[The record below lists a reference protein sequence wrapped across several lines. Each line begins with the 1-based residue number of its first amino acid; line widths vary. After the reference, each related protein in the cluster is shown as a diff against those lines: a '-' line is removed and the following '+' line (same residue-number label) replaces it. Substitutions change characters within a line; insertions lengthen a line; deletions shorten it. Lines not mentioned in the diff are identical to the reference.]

1 MINACLLLG
10 SSFPSQQ
17 KMFPTQLILGFCNC
31 LYLEP
36 SGKTL
41 KQSIPH
47 SVFLPLVFGGKGT
60 EMSFFPLDELTVQ
73 IKFQNGILLIFG
85 RLSPLQITVITWVQ
99 AFQRQK
105 KAVSGLTSAFR
116 SA

>member
-1 MINACLLLG
+1 MISACLLLG
-10 SSFPSQQ
+10 SSFPSQP

-47 SVFLPLVFGGKGT
+47 CVPSTGFLEERYRNV
-60 EMSFFPLDELTVQ
+60 
-73 IKFQNGILLIFG
+73 ILST
-85 RLSPLQITVITWVQ
+85 R
-99 AFQRQK
+99 
-105 KAVSGLTSAFR
+105 
-116 SA
+116 